1 MHSKKIL
8 PNLNGIRSIA
18 ALMVLFHHIEQAKE
32 ALGIPNIYHLD
43 LIKHIG
49 RLGVGLFF
57 VLSGFLITYLL
68 LQEKGHYGNI
78 DTRRFYLRRVFRIW
92 PTYFLIVGLS
102 YFVLPYLSLFAYP
115 GANENVFTHYG
126 ARLFFLLL
134 VLPNYAFVLYDLPY
148 WCAQAWSIGVEEQF
162 YYLWPW
168 LIKYPRNWII
178 ILVVFLLLTSG
189 LLAISILWLSPAQA
203 EPLTI
208 IGTFLGQFRIQ
219 IMAVGGFCAYLAFND
234 IRPILDVL
242 YRKELQIGVYVSTA
256 LLLLSG
262 IHFPGF
268 MEIYSLLF
276 GYIILNL
283 ATNPKSIINIR
294 GWFMNYSGKIS
305 YGLYLYH
312 VVVMVGVLNVLENFR
327 TSLNQWAYNGLL
339 YVSVVVLSIG
349 VAAASYEYL
358 ERPLLRYKDERFGR

>member
-1 MHSKKIL
+1 MQSKKIL

-18 ALMVLFHHIEQAKE
+18 ALLVLFHHIEQAKE
-32 ALGIPNIYHLD
+32 ALGIPNMYHLD

-68 LQEKGHYGNI
+68 LQEKRNHGNI
-78 DTRRFYLRRVFRIW
+78 NTRRFYLRRVFRIW
-92 PTYFLIVGLS
+92 PIYFLIVGLS
-102 YFVLPYLSLFAYP
+102 YFVFPYLSLFAYP
-115 GANENVFTHYG
+115 GANDNVFTHYDE
-126 ARLFFLLL
+126 RLFFLLL

-168 LIKYPRNWII
+168 LIKYPRNWVV
-178 ILVVFLLLTSG
+178 ILAVFLLLTAG
-189 LLAISILWLSPAQA
+189 LLAVSILWLSPAQA
-203 EPLTI
+203 SPMTI
-208 IGTFLGQFRIQ
+208 IGTFMGQFRIQ
-219 IMAVGGFCAYLAFND
+219 IMAVGGLCAYLAFKNID
-234 IRPILDVL
+234 PVLNVL
-242 YRKELQIGVYVSTA
+242 YRKDLQIGIYVLTL

-262 IHFPGF
+262 VHFPAF
-268 MEIYSLLF
+268 MEVYSLLF

-283 ATNPKSIINIR
+283 ATNPKSVINIE

-312 VVVMVGVLNVLENFR
+312 VAVMVAVLNVLENFR
-327 TSLNQWAYNGLL
+327 AQLNPFTYNGIL
-339 YVSVVVLSIG
+339 YSSVLVLSIA
-349 VAAASYEYL
+349 VATASFEYL
-358 ERPLLRYKDERFGR
+358 EKPLLRYKDARFGR